1 VFLHFETL
9 ARENAAG
16 DADRSQQLQK
26 RQGPVLVPASV
37 APESTPEVP
46 GATCASRVVVVGNPE
61 D

>member
-1 VFLHFETL
+1 MVFLHSATL

-16 DADRSQQLQK
+16 DDDLRQQLQ
-26 RQGPVLVPASV
+26 PPLLVPASV

-46 GATCASRVVVVGNPE
+46 GATCANRVVVVGNPE